1 MSDVREAKR
10 ALQFA
15 TAGTFR
21 GGLITPTQRA
31 VVEEAIVSLLRL
43 GIKLSACDT
52 AMTLLSCLHSWTWRH
67 LAGKLTIKSWKASGG
82 LYTQQRWTWY
92 AAVLLSS
99 CSAAISTAL
108 QPGAS
113 IYVRHVCA
121 FNFT

>member
-10 ALQFA
+10 DLQFA

-52 AMTLLSCLHSWTWRH
+52 AMTLLL
-67 LAGKLTIKSWKASGG
+67 
-82 LYTQQRWTWY
+82 
-92 AAVLLSS
+92 
-99 CSAAISTAL
+99 
-108 QPGAS
+108 
-113 IYVRHVCA
+113 
-121 FNFT
+121 